1 MLVTTQTF
9 RGGIVMSYTH
19 LTISERAKIETYVD
33 LGYSIRKIAVRLN
46 RSPSTISR
54 ELHRH
59 ENCSAEEAHARYQV
73 SKSNC
78 GAKTKLTTEVKEVVQ
93 EKLNDTWSP
102 EQIVGRLY
110 QGKLSYKS
118 IYRWIYSGLLE
129 VPLTV
134 LRQKGKRQ
142 KPRETR
148 GRFNI
153 GTPIS
158 KRPKEV
164 RKRETFGHWE
174 LDTVVSGRGQ
184 AKGCVA
190 TFIERKT
197 RWYMGILIPD
207 RSALSMETAIKQLH
221 RLLPEGA
228 IQTAT
233 TDRGKEFSCYN
244 VLEEELNIQV
254 YFADA
259 YSSWQRG
266 SNENGNGLLREF
278 FPKRTNFNQ
287 VTPEEMKE
295 ALQFINNRPRKCLG
309 WKTANEAFEEEL
321 LHLI

>member
-1 MLVTTQTF
+1 
-9 RGGIVMSYTH
+9 MSYTH
-19 LTISERAKIETYVD
+19 LTISERSKIETY
-33 LGYSIRKIAVRLN
+33 LEFGYSIRQIAKFIK
-46 RSPSTISR
+46 RSPSRISR
-54 ELHRH
+54 ELRRH
-59 ENCSAEEAHARYQV
+59 TNCSPEEAQTRYQV
-73 SKSNC
+73 NKSKC
-78 GAKTKLTTEVKEVVQ
+78 GAKSKLTHELKEAVQ
-93 EKLNDTWSP
+93 EKLGETWSP

-110 QGKLSYKS
+110 QGKLSFKS
-118 IYRWIYSGLLE
+118 IYRWIYNGLLE

-164 RKRETFGHWE
+164 RKREIFGHWE

-197 RWYMGILIPD
+197 RWYFGVLIPD
-207 RSALSMETAIKQLH
+207 RSATSMEAAVRRLHKQL
-221 RLLPEGA
+221 PQGA

-233 TDRGKEFSCYN
+233 TDRGKEFSCYK
-244 VLEEELNIQV
+244 VLENDLNIQV

-259 YSSWQRG
+259 YSSWQHG

-278 FPKRTNFNQ
+278 FPKKTNFDQ
-287 VTPEEMKE
+287 VTEDEMKQ
-295 ALQFINNRPRKCLG
+295 ALQFINHRPRKCLG
-309 WKTANEAFEEEL
+309 WKTAHEAFQEEL

>member
-1 MLVTTQTF
+1 
-9 RGGIVMSYTH
+9 MSYTH
-19 LTISERAKIETYVD
+19 LTISERSKIETYLE
-33 LGYSIRKIAVRLN
+33 LGYSIRQIAKRLK

-54 ELHRH
+54 ELRRH
-59 ENCSAEEAHARYQV
+59 TNCSPEKAQARYQV
-73 SKSNC
+73 NKSNC
-78 GAKTKLTTEVKEVVQ
+78 GAKSKLTPELKEVVQ
-93 EKLNDTWSP
+93 KKLEETWSP
-102 EQIVGRLY
+102 EQIVSRLFP
-110 QGKLSYKS
+110 GMLSFKS
-118 IYRWIYSGLLE
+118 IYRWIYNGLLE
-129 VPLTV
+129 VTLST
-134 LRQKGKRQ
+134 LRQKGRRQ

-197 RWYMGILIPD
+197 RWYTGILIPD
-207 RSALSMETAIKQLH
+207 RSANSMEAAVKLLH
-221 RLLPEGA
+221 QNLPDGA

-233 TDRGKEFSCYN
+233 TDRGKEFSCYD
-244 VLEEELNIQV
+244 VLEKELNIQV

-266 SNENGNGLLREF
+266 SNENSNGLLREF
-278 FPKRTNFNQ
+278 FPKKTNFDH
-287 VTPEEMKE
+287 VTEDDLKQ
-295 ALQFINNRPRKCLG
+295 ALYLINNRPRKCLG
-309 WKTANEAFEEEL
+309 WKTANEAFQEEL

>member
-1 MLVTTQTF
+1 
-9 RGGIVMSYTH
+9 MSYTH
-19 LTISERAKIETYVD
+19 LTISERSKIETYLE
-33 LGYSIRKIAVRLN
+33 LGYSIRQIAN
-46 RSPSTISR
+46 FIKRSPSTISR
-54 ELHRH
+54 ELRRH
-59 ENCSAEEAHARYQV
+59 TNCSPEEAQTRYQV
-73 SKSNC
+73 NKSNC
-78 GAKTKLTTEVKEVVQ
+78 GAKSKLTHVLKEAVQ
-93 EKLNDTWSP
+93 EKLGETWSP

-110 QGKLSYKS
+110 PGKLSFKS
-118 IYRWIYSGLLE
+118 IYRWIYNGLLE

-153 GTPIS
+153 GTSIS

-197 RWYMGILIPD
+197 RWYTAVLIPD
-207 RSALSMETAIKQLH
+207 RSATSMEVAVRRLHKQL
-221 RLLPEGA
+221 PQGT

-233 TDRGKEFSCYN
+233 TDRGKEFSCYK
-244 VLEEELNIQV
+244 VLESDLNIQV

-278 FPKRTNFNQ
+278 FPKKTNFDQ
-287 VTPEEMKE
+287 VTEEEMKQ
-295 ALQFINNRPRKCLG
+295 ALQFINHRPRKCLG
-309 WKTANEAFEEEL
+309 WKTAHEAFQEEL

>member
-1 MLVTTQTF
+1 
-9 RGGIVMSYTH
+9 MSYKH
-19 LTISERAKIETYVD
+19 LTIAERSKIETLLE
-33 LGYSIRKIAVRLN
+33 LGYSIRKIAKQLN
-46 RSPSTISR
+46 RQPSSISR
-54 ELHRH
+54 ELRRH
-59 ENCSAEEAHARYQV
+59 AHCTAEEAQVRYQ
-73 SKSNC
+73 SNKSNC
-78 GAKTKLTTEVKEVVQ
+78 GAKLKLTPKLKEAVQ
-93 EKLNDTWSP
+93 EKLGETWSP

-110 QGKLSYKS
+110 KGKLSFKT
-118 IYRWIYSGLLE
+118 IYRWIYQGLLE

-197 RWYMGILIPD
+197 RWYTGILIPD
-207 RSALSMETAIKQLH
+207 RSAKSMETAVKFLHQQL
-221 RLLPEGA
+221 PKGA

-244 VLEEELNIQV
+244 VLEKELNFQI

-278 FPKRTNFNQ
+278 FPKKTNFDK
-287 VTPEEMKE
+287 VAPDEMKQ
-295 ALQFINNRPRKCLG
+295 ALHLINNRPRKCLG
-309 WKTANEAFEEEL
+309 WKTAYEAFQEEL

>member
-1 MLVTTQTF
+1 
-9 RGGIVMSYTH
+9 MSYTH
-19 LTISERAKIETYVD
+19 LTITERSKIETYLE
-33 LGYSIRKIAVRLN
+33 LGYSIRKIAGFLK

-54 ELHRH
+54 ELNRH
-59 ENCSAEEAHARYQV
+59 EHYSPEKAQNLYQANK
-73 SKSNC
+73 SKC
-78 GAKTKLTTEVKEVVQ
+78 GAKSKFTTELKEAVQ
-93 EKLNDTWSP
+93 EKLGKTWSP

-110 QGKLSYKS
+110 PGKLSFKS
-118 IYRWIYSGLLE
+118 IYRWIYQGLLE
-129 VPLTV
+129 VPVTV

-142 KPRETR
+142 KPCETR

-197 RWYMGILIPD
+197 RWYFGVLIPD
-207 RSALSMETAIKQLH
+207 RSATSMEAAVKLLH
-221 RLLPEGA
+221 QQLPEGA

-244 VLEEELNIQV
+244 TLEQDLNIQV

-266 SNENGNGLLREF
+266 SNENANGLLREF
-278 FPKRTNFNQ
+278 FPKKTNFDH
-287 VTPEEMKE
+287 VTAQEMKR
-295 ALQFINNRPRKCLG
+295 ALQLINNRPRKCLG
-309 WKTANEAFEEEL
+309 WKTAHEAFKEEML
-321 LHLI
+321 RLI